1 MAYKCLLYEV
11 QDRVATLTLNRP
23 DRLNALGDTLRDD
36 LHDAIARSAADD
48 EVRVLVVTGAGRGF
62 CSGGDVKSMSERDRA
77 GGSTSLTEKIAP
89 QRDATILAMR
99 DCPKP
104 IIAAVNGPAAGAGMN
119 LALACDMR
127 IASTSAKFAQAF
139 VRRGLHPDWG
149 GTYFL
154 PRIVGVAKACELIF
168 TGDTLDAA
176 EALRLGIVN
185 AVVEPEALMPK
196 TYDLARK
203 IAAGPPIAIRLAKR
217 AIYHNQDVDL
227 RAALEYETYAQNLC
241 RETEDA
247 KEGVKAFVEKRAPSF
262 RGV

>member
-1 MAYKCLLYEV
+1 MARR
-11 QDRVATLTLNRP
+11 RVAPGMQQRRAAMAEAQPQRLRGLNENYARELMELHTLGVDGGYTQ
-23 DRLNALGDTLRDD
+23 RDVTE
-36 LHDAIARSAADD
+36 LARMLTGWGIDAR
-48 EVRVLVVTGAGRGF
+48 AGK
-62 CSGGDVKSMSERDRA
+62 GDVFEFDARRHDRGTKTWLGQTVAPAGQAEGERALDVLA
-77 GGSTSLTEKIAP
+77 AHPSTA
-89 QRDATILAMR
+89 RHLAF
-99 DCPKP
+99 
-104 IIAAVNGPAAGAGMN
+104 
-119 LALACDMR
+119 
-127 IASTSAKFAQAF
+127 KFAQAF

-196 TYDLARK
+196 TYELARK

>member
-1 MAYKCLLYEV
+1 MTYKCLLYDV
-11 QDRVATLTLNRP
+11 QDHVATLTLNRP
-23 DRLNALGDTLRDD
+23 DRLNALGDTLRED
-36 LHDAIARSAADD
+36 LHDAILRSAAD
-48 EVRVLVVTGAGRGF
+48 EAVRVLVITGAGRGF
-62 CSGGDVKSMSERDRA
+62 CSGGDVKSMSERDQA
-77 GGSTSLTEKIAP
+77 GATASFQEKIAP
-89 QRDATILAMR
+89 SRDRTILAMR

-127 IASTSAKFAQAF
+127 IASTTAKFSQAF

-154 PRIVGVAKACELIF
+154 PRVVGTAKACELIF
-168 TGDTLDAA
+168 TGETIDAA

-185 AVVEPEALMPK
+185 ALAEPEELMAK
-196 TYDLARK
+196 SYELARR

-217 AIYHNQDVDL
+217 AIYHNQEADL

-241 RETEDA
+241 RETEDS

-262 RGV
+262 RGR